1 MAHCLS
7 CYSYVLHES
16 TVCASCCQHRD
27 NLWVVQDE
35 PDTYGLHKRE
45 WNFRY
50 KMIKGKIA
58 ETLIEQLFLSHKYT
72 VFRYGMEYVMPGLS
86 ASMKSMQPEMA
97 ERFRNMPDFVVQ
109 HRHYKETYFVEVKF
123 RANGCF
129 TEKELD
135 KNYPYDD
142 ALVIVVSKENIKCL
156 SVREL
161 RQGQQITADCNNYLA
176 ERGEFQLRKDVVDDF
191 CDFAKKFFE
200 NVNADA
206 EHHPEMLFSDYIPK
220 AGM

>member
-16 TVCASCCQHRD
+16 AVCASCVEHRG
-27 NLWVVQDE
+27 NLWVVKDDH

-50 KMIKGKIA
+50 KMIKSKIA
-58 ETLIEQLFLSHKYT
+58 ETLIEQLFLSHKYN
-72 VFRYGMEYVMPGLS
+72 VYRYGMEYTVPAIRESLK
-86 ASMKSMQPEMA
+86 AMQPEVA
-97 ERFRNMPDFVVQ
+97 ERLKNMPDFVVQ
-109 HRHYKETYFVEVKF
+109 HRLHKDTHFVEVKF

-129 TEKELD
+129 AETELD

-142 ALVIVVSKENIKCL
+142 ALVIVVSKTDIKCL

-161 RQGQQITADCNNYLA
+161 RHGLEITPECEYHLTD
-176 ERGEFQLRKDVVDDF
+176 RPEFDLRKDVVIDF
-191 CDFAKKFFE
+191 CDFATRFFE
-200 NVNADA
+200 AV
-206 EHHPEMLFSDYIPK
+206 
-220 AGM
+220 

>member
-16 TVCASCCQHRD
+16 NVCAACYEHRE

-50 KMIKGKIA
+50 KMMKGKIA

-72 VFRYGMEYVMPGLS
+72 VFRYGMEYTMPALS
-86 ASMKSMQPEMA
+86 SSLKNMQPGMA
-97 ERFRNMPDFVVQ
+97 ERFKNMPDFVVQ
-109 HRHYKETYFVEVKF
+109 HRIDKETYFVEVKF
-123 RANGCF
+123 RADGCF
-129 TEKELD
+129 SGRELD

-142 ALVIVVSKENIKCL
+142 ALVIVVSKDSIKCL

-161 RQGQQITADCNNYLA
+161 RLGEVISAECDNYLTDRA
-176 ERGEFQLRKDVVDDF
+176 EFQLRKDVVEDF
-191 CDFAKKFFE
+191 CDFARRFFE
-200 NVNADA
+200 NATA
-206 EHHPEMLFSDYIPK
+206 
-220 AGM
+220 